1 MKPAKRKV
9 KLIFWHKGL
18 QSLINYTTKKVSMLR
33 DHVGD
38 VDYVKAGQARK
49 GVFFHRWIHYTE
61 DRCRNREQYRLARLA
76 RKSRYLELIFHNSMR
91 AKKRSMSMFKFLL
104 LIRARRQQIFD
115 SNAQHRCILRW
126 KGSLKLHR
134 KRRRLLHKCLEKS
147 KIHFRIAYRPRGWK
161 NFCKWLVRRRIYLTW
176 LKEKSHDAVMFRSMR
191 LKRYIFNAFQ
201 ENHSFFAAHYRKA
214 RAHFRENHLHHE
226 FNNFRHFLYRHAFS
240 REVKERAI
248 ILCRLHRCNK
258 AMLRFCMFTAWRRK
272 VFLRFRDVISRKMNL
287 LWKFRGFQVYLLF
300 MERKNAENDG
310 NTYGDLS
317 WRKAKL
323 SKGFSFLRNVK
334 DRFLAT
340 QEAILHDAIVFNE
353 ASVHYFDD
361 SCQCANA

>member
-1 MKPAKRKV
+1 
-9 KLIFWHKGL
+9 
-18 QSLINYTTKKVSMLR
+18 
-33 DHVGD
+33 
-38 VDYVKAGQARK
+38 
-49 GVFFHRWIHYTE
+49 
-61 DRCRNREQYRLARLA
+61 
-76 RKSRYLELIFHNSMR
+76 
-91 AKKRSMSMFKFLL
+91 
-104 LIRARRQQIFD
+104 
-115 SNAQHRCILRW
+115 
-126 KGSLKLHR
+126 
-134 KRRRLLHKCLEKS
+134 
-147 KIHFRIAYRPRGWK
+147 
-161 NFCKWLVRRRIYLTW
+161 
-176 LKEKSHDAVMFRSMR
+176 
-191 LKRYIFNAFQ
+191 
-201 ENHSFFAAHYRKA
+201 
-214 RAHFRENHLHHE
+214 
-226 FNNFRHFLYRHAFS
+226 
-240 REVKERAI
+240 
-248 ILCRLHRCNK
+248 
-258 AMLRFCMFTAWRRK
+258 MFTAWRRK